1 MIAYFDCFSGIS
13 GDMTLGALI
22 DLGVPAEWLQKK
34 LTELP
39 LEGFDLDVRKVHRNG
54 IAANRVEVVC
64 REDAVERSYAD
75 IVALLEKAS
84 MSDSARASSLKIFRR
99 LAEAEAGIHG
109 CDVAEVHF
117 HEVGA
122 TDAIVDIVGAV
133 LGLEHLGVT
142 ETMASRLSVG
152 TGFVDCR
159 HGRLPV
165 PAPATLALLGEVPVV
180 GTGIEAE
187 LVTPTGAAI
196 ITGMAREFGPQPAMR
211 IHRVGY
217 GAGRRELEP
226 GPNLLRIVLG
236 SGKADEAVLPDG
248 MAQDRVWVLETAID
262 DMSAELIGFCV
273 ERLFEDGALDVALIP
288 MYMKKHRPATLIQVI
303 CREERKEALLHR
315 LLTDTTTLGIRH
327 HQTDRR
333 VLAREEK
340 TVSTSFG
347 KIAVKQIRLP
357 GGRFRLAPEYEVCRK
372 IALEK
377 KLPLREIYDKL
388 IQEIGDA

>member
-1 MIAYFDCFSGIS
+1 
-13 GDMTLGALI
+13 
-22 DLGVPAEWLQKK
+22 
-34 LTELP
+34 
-39 LEGFDLDVRKVHRNG
+39 
-54 IAANRVEVVC
+54 
-64 REDAVERSYAD
+64 
-75 IVALLEKAS
+75 
-84 MSDSARASSLKIFRR
+84 
-99 LAEAEAGIHG
+99 
-109 CDVAEVHF
+109 
-117 HEVGA
+117 
-122 TDAIVDIVGAV
+122 
-133 LGLEHLGVT
+133 
-142 ETMASRLSVG
+142 
-152 TGFVDCR
+152 
-159 HGRLPV
+159 
-165 PAPATLALLGEVPVV
+165 
-180 GTGIEAE
+180 
-187 LVTPTGAAI
+187 
-196 ITGMAREFGPQPAMR
+196 
-211 IHRVGY
+211 
-217 GAGRRELEP
+217 
-226 GPNLLRIVLG
+226 LLRIVLG

-303 CREERKEALLHR
+303 CREDRKEALLHR

-347 KIAVKQIRLP
+347 RIAVKQIRLP

-372 IALEK
+372 IALQK